1 MAKKTWTERAL
12 AMINR
17 LKLKS
22 SSLVVLMLAG
32 LGLGRC
38 ESGPAPLDRATYEEL
53 YTDPVAV
60 PPGPQRVFHIGHS
73 LVGRDM
79 PAMLAQLAGPGHGY
93 ESQLGW
99 GATLKSH
106 WEPDV
111 PVNGFE
117 TENAHLRYRDAR
129 KATASGEYNA
139 IILTEMVEIKDAIK
153 YFASADYLHRFAR
166 SAWEA
171 NPETRIYLYET
182 WHNLNDPDGWMTRL
196 SRDLRDY
203 WEGEILKRALAY
215 DGMIHPIYLIPAGQV
230 MERLVD
236 EVEATGGAPG
246 LTSRQD
252 LFSDE
257 IHLTDQGHYLIALV
271 HYAVLYQRDPTGLPH
286 TLLRADG
293 TPAQAPDPAAATLMQ
308 RVVWDVVQDMP
319 ITGVP
324 RRAPS

>member
-1 MAKKTWTERAL
+1 
-12 AMINR
+12 MIDR

-22 SSLVVLMLAG
+22 SSLVMLMLAG

-38 ESGPAPLDRATYEEL
+38 DSGPTPLDRATYEAL
-53 YTDPVAV
+53 YADPVSV
-60 PPGPQRVFHIGHS
+60 PPGPQHVFHIGHS

-79 PAMLAQLAGPGHGY
+79 PAMLAQMAGPGHRY

-111 PVNGFE
+111 PVNGFAE
-117 TENAHLRYRDAR
+117 ENAHPRYRDAR
-129 KATASGEYNA
+129 EAVASGEYDA
-139 IILTEMVEIKDAIK
+139 IVLTEMVEIKDAIK
-153 YFASADYLHRFAR
+153 YFASGDYLHRFAR
-166 SAWEA
+166 SAWDA
-171 NPETRIYLYET
+171 NPKTRVYLYET
-182 WHNLNDPDGWMTRL
+182 WHNLSDPDGWMTRL

-215 DGMIHPIYLIPAGQV
+215 DGMSQPIYLIPAGQV

-236 EVEATGGAPG
+236 LVEAGEGAPG

-257 IHLTDQGHYLIALV
+257 IHLTDQGHYLVALV
-271 HYAVLYQRDPTGLPH
+271 HYAVLYQRDPAGLPH
-286 TLLRADG
+286 ALLRADG
-293 TPAQAPDPAAATLMQ
+293 TAADAPDPAAAALMQ
-308 RVVWDVVQDMP
+308 RVVWDVVQEIPM
-319 ITGVP
+319 TGLAAGD
-324 RRAPS
+324 RS